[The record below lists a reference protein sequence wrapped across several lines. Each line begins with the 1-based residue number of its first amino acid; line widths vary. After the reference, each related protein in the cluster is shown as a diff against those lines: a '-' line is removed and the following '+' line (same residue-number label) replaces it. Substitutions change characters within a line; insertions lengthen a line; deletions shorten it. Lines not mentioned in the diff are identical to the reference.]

1 MALRVPKAQLPTQ
14 MSENMIKQLG
24 AVPEPV
30 EVLWHKPE
38 VAQAGLEFGAKV
50 GAWDAADESLKT
62 FAHMAVAAQVGC
74 SWCLD
79 INYFQAQN
87 ENLDLAKASE
97 VPRWR
102 DSAGFSCSC
111 VGFRPELGSSGGGGR
126 FVAGLDR
133 FRQTGPTPCK
143 HESLGSLR
151 ECSTPGTTAAAAH
164 RAAHARQAL
173 SSDGI
178 VIYSDDARPQLLSG
192 FGASSWRRNLA
203 LVQSSPE
210 MFAELM
216 PAEADCSGLAPPA
229 GPDLSGPRYRV
240 DSGIVGLLDTLP

>member
-1 MALRVPKAQLPTQ
+1 

-151 ECSTPGTTAAAAH
+151 DAVEAAPDVAHQGMPDNEHSGGTARLQSTHRSEAFFQEAVVTFDAIGAVAASSMQYARHH
-164 RAAHARQAL
+164 RGRRTSSGARQA
-173 SSDGI
+173 
-178 VIYSDDARPQLLSG
+178 
-192 FGASSWRRNLA
+192 GAIQRRHRHI
-203 LVQSSPE
+203 Q
-210 MFAELM
+210 
-216 PAEADCSGLAPPA
+216 
-229 GPDLSGPRYRV
+229 R
-240 DSGIVGLLDTLP
+240 